1 MNINNIEIYKIGT
14 GDSIYEI
21 YKSKK
26 LGTGTYSSV
35 LLGKCISEKKA
46 KEIKRIDKL
55 VAIKKINI
63 ANLSTNGAKMLT
75 TEIEIMK
82 EMINYSHPNI
92 IKCYDVI
99 DDIDVIYIV
108 MEYCDGGDFSSLLI
122 KKPIKYEYIKYFFQQ
137 IIKAMFFLHNNEI
150 IHRDIKPKNILILN
164 KEKIL
169 KLADFGFAKH
179 LDTFKRTLTVCGS
192 PLYMAPEIYQKVGY
206 TEAVDVWSLGIILY
220 EMVYGKHPLNDCIDP
235 KTLANFVMND
245 DIYIP
250 ENKYVDKSCLDLLKK
265 MLKRKEADRIT
276 IEKLFCHPWIQEKWD
291 ISNIVGS
298 IYREVDND
306 SSDMSSSDSDNSDED
321 IGFLFNFDVRR

>member
-1 MNINNIEIYKIGT
+1 MNINNIDIYKIGS
-14 GDSIYEI
+14 GDSTYEI

-46 KEIKRIDKL
+46 KEINRSDKL

-63 ANLSTNGAKMLT
+63 AKLSTNGAKMLT

-82 EMINYSHPNI
+82 EIINYSHSNI

-137 IIKAMFFLHNNEI
+137 IISAMVFLHDNKI

-164 KEKIL
+164 KNKIL

-206 TEAVDVWSLGIILY
+206 TESVDVWSLGIILY
-220 EMVYGKHPLNDCIDP
+220 EMVFGKHPLNDYVDP
-235 KTLANFVMND
+235 KSLANFVMND

-250 ENKYVDKSCLDLLKK
+250 EDKYVNKSCLNLLKK
-265 MLKRKEADRIT
+265 MLKRKESDRIT
-276 IEKLFCHPWIQEKWD
+276 IEELFCHPWIHEKCD
-291 ISNIVGS
+291 ISNISGS
-298 IYREVDND
+298 IYRENNSY
-306 SSDMSSSDSDNSDED
+306 SSDESFDSENSDD
-321 IGFLFNFDVRR
+321 DDVGFLFKLDQ

>member
-63 ANLSTNGAKMLT
+63 ANLSINGAKMLT

-82 EMINYSHPNI
+82 EIINYSHPNI

-137 IIKAMFFLHNNEI
+137 IIKAMVFLHDNKI

-206 TEAVDVWSLGIILY
+206 TESVDVWSLGIILY

-250 ENKYVDKSCLDLLKK
+250 ENKYVDKSCLNLLKK

-276 IEKLFCHPWIQEKWD
+276 IEKLFRHPWIQEKCD

-306 SSDMSSSDSDNSDED
+306 LSDMSSSDSENSDED
-321 IGFLFNFDVRR
+321 IGFLFNFDTKR